1 MKELLEEIRRSGR
14 LIAEGFTLIYK
25 HLYLMRLSFYLDRY
39 IASSEQNKKL
49 FYKIDGMIYRYN
61 KIFNEDMPQMGHVRE
76 G

>member
-14 LIAEGFTLIYK
+14 LIAEGCTLIRK
-25 HLYLMRLSFYLDRY
+25 HLYLMWLDWHLDRY
-39 IASSEQNKKL
+39 IASSQKNKKL

-61 KIFNEDMPQMGHVRE
+61 KLFNEDMPQLGHIRE